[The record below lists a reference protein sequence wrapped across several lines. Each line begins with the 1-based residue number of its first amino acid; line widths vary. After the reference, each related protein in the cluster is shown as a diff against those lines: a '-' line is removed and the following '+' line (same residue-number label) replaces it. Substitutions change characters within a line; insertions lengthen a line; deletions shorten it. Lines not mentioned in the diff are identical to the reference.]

1 MKFRIDY
8 HFHPNLPRSEN
19 KALEKCRQWWK
30 YFKKHN
36 INCVIVA
43 EHSYKNPKRAFELMN
58 KTKPA
63 RMFCIPGIEYC
74 TKEGID
80 IVLFS
85 KTNKIY
91 SIKELKTFSLTYKE
105 TVALV
110 LKNKSLFSFV
120 THPHTLGLTSV
131 IRKIGYL
138 DYYKYVNKLE
148 AVEIYNGAFDNLYL
162 LLNKFP
168 LNLLSKSKINAIK
181 KNQELPKKDYPKKIK
196 FLAAGSDAHQLI
208 EVGSCYEVNAKNA
221 FDALTNNKGKGK
233 VSRRKNNFS
242 FVVLV
247 KGAIITFDEFLT
259 KMMLKFVSQ

>member
-8 HFHPNLPRSEN
+8 HFHPNLPRSN
-19 KALEKCRQWWK
+19 KKALEKCKQWWK
-30 YFKKHN
+30 HFKKHN
-36 INCVIVA
+36 INCIVIA

-58 KTKPA
+58 KTKP
-63 RMFCIPGIEYC
+63 FGFYCFPGMEYC

-80 IVLFS
+80 IILFS

-91 SIKELKTFSLTYKE
+91 SIKELKTYNLNYKE
-105 TVALV
+105 TINLV

-131 IRKIGYL
+131 IRKRSYT
-138 DYYKYVNKLE
+138 DYYKYVNILG
-148 AVEIYNGAFDNLYL
+148 AVEIYNGAFDNLSI
-162 LLNKFP
+162 LLNMFP
-168 LNLLSKSKINAIK
+168 LNHLSKSKINAIK

-221 FDALTNNKGKGK
+221 FEAVTNNKGKGK
-233 VSRRKNNFS
+233 VSRRKNNFNMI
-242 FVVLV
+242 VLIKAGV
-247 KGAIITFDEFLT
+247 ITFGEFLK
-259 KMMLKFVSQ
+259 KMTLKIIN